1 MGLFLF
7 IYGIITFVV
16 FIGLEVFFIV
26 ECEREN
32 AIFIRPVYKINH
44 IKLLLA
50 SVFFPVLIIMII
62 ALLIAEKIIER
73 SEMK

>member
-1 MGLFLF
+1 MSLFLI
-7 IYGIITFVV
+7 IYGIIAFVV

-44 IKLLLA
+44 LRLLLA
-50 SVFFPVLIIMII
+50 SVFFPVLIIMTI

-73 SEMK
+73 SK

>member
-1 MGLFLF
+1 MSLFLI
-7 IYGIITFVV
+7 IYGIIAFVV
-16 FIGLEVFFIV
+16 FVGLEVFSIV

-50 SVFFPVLIIMII
+50 SVFFPVLIVMII

-73 SEMK
+73 SK

>member
-1 MGLFLF
+1 MSLFLI
-7 IYGIITFVV
+7 IYGIIAFVV
-16 FIGLEVFFIV
+16 FIGLEVFSIV

-44 IKLLLA
+44 LKLLLA
-50 SVFFPVLIIMII
+50 SVFFPVLIIMTI
-62 ALLIAEKIIER
+62 ALIIAEKIVER